1 MDDLRRQVFDL
12 WDEAEAHPD
21 KDTIFRILVRAHGA
35 IQQNDHFR
43 ALHLINWAKRLIHGH
58 GDATYE

>member
-12 WDEAEAHPD
+12 WDDAEHHPNR
-21 KDTIFRILVRAHGA
+21 DTIFRILVRARGA

-43 ALHLINWAKRLIHGH
+43 AIHLINWAKRLIHGH
-58 GDATYE
+58 GDTTHE